1 MSETSKR
8 MERCRALRADTTRH
22 YNCAQATFVPVA
34 ESLGMD
40 TETACR
46 IAAHFAAGMGMGAT
60 CGGVTGGLMALGLAG
75 ADKRTAQEFLRRV
88 RAAHDGALDCAELL
102 RRDRALGH
110 TERKPHCDAM
120 VFACLALV
128 EELLADQ

>member
-1 MSETSKR
+1 MEQTSKW

-46 IAAHFAAGMGMGAT
+46 IGAHFAAGMGMGAT

-75 ADKRTAQEFLRRV
+75 ADKKMAQEFLRRI
-88 RAAHDGALDCAELL
+88 RDAHDGEITCAGLL

-120 VFACLALV
+120 VFECLTLV
-128 EELLADQ
+128 EELLGEG